1 MADSENNPRFQLG
14 TRDTLRILLPYVK
27 RHFMGQV
34 EGVWFIVAY
43 LIVFQILILQLPLV
57 YAAMIA
63 VGILVV
69 VVGLMLFMEGLR
81 LGLMPLGEV
90 IGSVLPRNSRMPV
103 ILAFAVLLG
112 AGATFAEPAIAVLK
126 AAGAGVKPNEAPLL
140 YSLLNDFSGQLVGSV
155 ATGVGLAVMLGV
167 LRFFYAWPLKNLVI
181 PAVLLLLT
189 LSFYFSRVDVL
200 NDVLGLAWDCGAV
213 TTGPVTVPLVLALG
227 IGVCRVVSSGT
238 GNEGH
243 SGFGIVTLASLFPIL
258 AVLLLALFHYVRDD
272 YVGAPHYQGDVTVTQ
287 VAAQTA
293 DAGAEAA
300 TTAHRNAIS
309 PVEFEDYLAVGDLP
323 ERHEITFRGG
333 APRLVDGAIVL
344 DDPEVIIRKA
354 ASTEWEVISDAVWDR
369 EQSFVD
375 RFKQALMESFRAI
388 VPLCLFLYV
397 VLRLVLKQRLEH
409 GADVGIGVT
418 FALAG
423 MCLFGLGIALGLT
436 PLGAQL
442 GSNVPLTFASI
453 TPWGGSHALPPLVDA
468 PDIGKLLAVGFA
480 FFLGYGATLAEPALN
495 ALGDTVERI
504 TVGAFRKKLLMQ
516 SVAVG
521 VGFGI
526 GAGVVTMAYGLPLFW
541 LLAPAYT
548 LALVLTWFAPNG
560 FVNFS
565 WDSAGVTTGPITVP
579 LVLAMGLGIGANVP
593 GVSDGF
599 GILALASVGPIL
611 TVLTVGLY
619 TQRNEARARQ
629 SESATGTGDYQADV
643 PAEAG

>member
-1 MADSENNPRFQLG
+1 MAELDNNPRFHLG

-34 EGVWFIVAY
+34 EGIWFIVAY
-43 LIVFQILILQLPLV
+43 LVVFQILVLQLPLV

-126 AAGAGVKPNEAPLL
+126 AAGAGVQPGEAPLL
-140 YSLLNDFSGQLVGSV
+140 YSLLNDFSDQLVGAV

-167 LRFFYAWPLKNLVI
+167 LRFFYAWPLKILVI
-181 PAVLLLLT
+181 PAVLTLLT

-227 IGVCRVVSSGT
+227 IGVCRVVSSGS
-238 GNEGH
+238 GSDGH

-272 YVGAPHYQGDVTVTQ
+272 YVGAPYYEGTARVELAT
-287 VAAQTA
+287 AANA
-293 DAGAEAA
+293 DPAELSG
-300 TTAHRNAIS
+300 TSDGNAIS
-309 PVEFEDYLAVGDLP
+309 GLEFESYLAAGELP

-344 DDPEVIIRKA
+344 EDPEVVIRKA
-354 ASTEWEVISDAVWDR
+354 PSTEWEVISDAVWDR
-369 EQSFVD
+369 QQSFID
-375 RFKQALMESFRAI
+375 RFQQALMESLRAI
-388 VPLCLFLYV
+388 VPLCFFLYV

-409 GADVGIGVT
+409 AADVGIGVT

-442 GSNVPLTFASI
+442 GSNVPLSFASI
-453 TPWGGSHALPPLVDA
+453 TPWGGDHALPPLVDA
-468 PDIGKLLAVGFA
+468 PDIGKMLAVGFA

-526 GAGVVTMAYGLPLFW
+526 GAGVVTMAYGMSLFW
-541 LLAPAYT
+541 LLAPAYS
-548 LALVLTWFAPNG
+548 LALVLTWFAPNS

-619 TQRNEARARQ
+619 TQRNEALARQ
-629 SESATGTGDYQADV
+629 AENEQTGGGFRAETS
-643 PAEAG
+643 AEAG